1 MKYPTSPL
9 TPFLAT
15 LLCIRRRMHILSEQR
30 EPKDLDQLSAHTP
43 IACALLNSLASLF
56 PLALVCFQSFA
67 DSFCKTP
74 GGGGTPR
81 LSRLPRSSRG
91 HLPLVYPELLSERGH
106 SPLPCSFLFIQLQIP
121 VRANPF
127 FSHPYKT

>member
-1 MKYPTSPL
+1 MKYRLAAL

-30 EPKDLDQLSAHTP
+30 EPKDLDQLSAHTS

-67 DSFCKTP
+67 DSFGKTP
-74 GGGGTPR
+74 GGGGTSFTPIFEGP
-81 LSRLPRSSRG
+81 LATRLPRA
-91 HLPLVYPELLSERGH
+91 LSERGH
-106 SPLPCSFLFIQLQIP
+106 SPLSWPFLFLQLQIP
-121 VRANPF
+121 P
-127 FSHPYKT
+127 SP

>member
-9 TPFLAT
+9 SPFLAA
-15 LLCIRRRMHILSEQR
+15 LLCIRRRMRILSEQR
-30 EPKDLDQLSAHTP
+30 EPKGLDQLSARTP

-67 DSFCKTP
+67 DSFGKTP

-91 HLPLVYPELLSERGH
+91 TCHSFTPSCPPRGVTRH
-106 SPLPCSFLFIQLQIP
+106 FP
-121 VRANPF
+121 VLF
-127 FSHPYKT
+127 FSYSYK